1 MYLRHLRSIVLKG
14 NKKMEIVYLIVGL
27 AIGFVITFLFLKN
40 KKTVPIEEV
49 NRINDEFNSLKIEAG
64 RLTERIKL
72 FEIDKTSLQSDLK
85 NEREKSEQLNSEN
98 SALKSDYSNLQ
109 QKLTEQKAEVE
120 ELQKKFTTE
129 FENLANR
136 IFDDKTK
143 RFSEQSKTNL
153 QEILNPLKERI
164 TEFQSKVEET
174 NKESIKGHASLREQ
188 LSMLKDMN
196 QQITQEAKN
205 LTEALKGQS
214 KIQGNWGEFILESI
228 LEKSGLVKGREY
240 VVQES
245 LTAESGKRFQPD
257 VIIKLPENKSI
268 VIDSKVSLV
277 AYEKFISSDD
287 EHQKQLALREHINSI
302 RSHIKN
308 LSSKNYQNLY
318 QLESL
323 DFVLMFMPV
332 EPAFALAVQND
343 QTIFNDAFEMNI
355 VIVSPSTLLATLRT
369 ISSIWRQE
377 NQNRYALEI
386 ARQSGDM
393 LDKFTAFVDDLIS
406 VGKGLV
412 NAKDNYDKAMNK
424 LTEGRGNLISRSE
437 KIKQL
442 GAKASKSLPPAI
454 INRAD
459 LDDDNNLTD
468 N

>member
-1 MYLRHLRSIVLKG
+1 
-14 NKKMEIVYLIVGL
+14 MEILFLIIGL
-27 AIGFVITFLFLKN
+27 AVGFVIAFLFLKS
-40 KKTVPIEEV
+40 KKTIPIEEASKL
-49 NRINDEFNSLKIEAG
+49 NEEINSFKVDAG
-64 RLTERIKL
+64 KFSERIKL
-72 FEIDKTSLQSDLK
+72 LEADKASLLSELK
-85 NEREKSEQLNSEN
+85 AEREKSEKLTSEN
-98 SALKSDYSNLQ
+98 SSMKSDYFNLQ
-109 QKLTEQKAEVE
+109 TKLNEQKE
-120 ELQKKFTTE
+120 EIEKLQEKFTKE

-136 IFDDKTK
+136 IFEEKGSKFT
-143 RFSEQSKTNL
+143 EQNREKLNEL
-153 QEILNPLKERI
+153 LNPLKDQILRFE
-164 TEFQSKVEET
+164 QKVEET
-174 NKESIKGHASLREQ
+174 NKENIRGNASLREQ

-214 KIQGNWGEFILESI
+214 KTQGNWGEFILESI

-277 AYEKFISSDD
+277 GYEKFISQEE
-287 EHQKQLALREHINSI
+287 EHQKQLGLREHINSI

-308 LSSKNYQNLY
+308 LNSKNYQNLY

-377 NQNRYALEI
+377 KQNRNALEI
-386 ARQSGDM
+386 AKQSGDM
-393 LDKFTAFVDDLIS
+393 LDKFTSFVDDLLI
-406 VGKGLV
+406 VGKGLISV
-412 NAKDNYDKAMNK
+412 KDNYDKAMNK
-424 LTEGRGNLISRSE
+424 LTDGRGNLINRAE

-442 GAKASKSLPPAI
+442 GAKASKSLPPNI
-454 INRAD
+454 LNRAD
-459 LDDDNNLTD
+459 QDDESNLLDN
-468 N
+468 

>member
-1 MYLRHLRSIVLKG
+1 
-14 NKKMEIVYLIVGL
+14 MEIIYLIFGL
-27 AIGFVITFLFLKN
+27 LIGAVAAWLIASSKFKG
-40 KKTVPIEEV
+40 
-49 NRINDEFNSLKIEAG
+49 DAG
-64 RLTERIKL
+64 RVEERSRL
-72 FEIDKTSLQSDLK
+72 LEVDKSSLQSELK
-85 NEREKSEQLNSEN
+85 TERDKSEKLNSEY
-98 SALKSDYSNLQ
+98 SFLKSDYSNLQ
-109 QKLTEQKAEVE
+109 TKLSEQKAEIE
-120 ELQKKFTTE
+120 ELQQKFTKE

-153 QEILNPLKERI
+153 AEILNPLKERI

-174 NKESIKGHASLREQ
+174 NKESIKGNASLREQ

-214 KIQGNWGEFILESI
+214 KTQGNWGEFILESI

-245 LTAESGKRFQPD
+245 LTSESGKRFQPD

-268 VIDSKVSLV
+268 IIDSKVSLV
-277 AYEKFISSDD
+277 GYERFVSSED
-287 EHQKQLALREHINSI
+287 ESEKQLALREHINSI
-302 RSHIKN
+302 RSHIKS

-323 DFVLMFMPV
+323 DFVLMFMPI

-343 QTIFNDAFEMNI
+343 PSIFNDAFEMNI

-377 NQNRYALEI
+377 NQNKNALEI
-386 ARQSGDM
+386 ARQAGS
-393 LDKFTAFVDDLIS
+393 LYDKFVNFYNDLLD
-406 VGKGLV
+406 VGKRMDS
-412 NAKDNYDKAMNK
+412 AKDSYENAMK
-424 LTEGRGNLISRSE
+424 KIHDGRGNLISGVE

-442 GAKASKSLPPAI
+442 GAKTSKTMPPAAV
-454 INRAD
+454 NRAE
-459 LDDDNNLTD
+459 LDDDSNLLD

>member
-1 MYLRHLRSIVLKG
+1 
-14 NKKMEIVYLIVGL
+14 MEIIYLIIGL
-27 AIGFVITFLFLKN
+27 AVGFVIAFLFLKS
-40 KKTVPIEEV
+40 KKTIPIEEV
-49 NRINDEFNSLKIEAG
+49 NRLNEEINSLKVEAG
-64 RLTERIKL
+64 KFSERIKL
-72 FEIDKTSLQSDLK
+72 FDSDKASLLSEIKG
-85 NEREKSEQLNSEN
+85 EREKSEKLTSEN
-98 SALKSDYSNLQ
+98 SSIKSDYLNLQ
-109 QKLTEQKAEVE
+109 QRLTEQKAEVE
-120 ELQKKFTTE
+120 ELQQKFTKE
-129 FENLANR
+129 FENLANK
-136 IFDDKTK
+136 IFKEKTDE
-143 RFSEQSKTNL
+143 FSKQSKTNL
-153 QEILNPLKERI
+153 QEILNPLKDRI
-164 TEFQSKVEET
+164 VEFQSKVEET
-174 NKESIKGHASLREQ
+174 NKESIRGHASLREQ

-214 KIQGNWGEFILESI
+214 KTQGNWGEFILESI

-287 EHQKQLALREHINSI
+287 ENQKALALREHINSI

-355 VIVSPSTLLATLRT
+355 VIISPSTLLATLRT

-377 NQNRYALEI
+377 KQNRNALEI
-386 ARQSGDM
+386 AKQSGDM
-393 LDKFTAFVDDLIS
+393 LDKFTAFVEDLIS
-406 VGKGLV
+406 IGKGLISV
-412 NAKDNYDKAMNK
+412 KDNYDKAMNK
-424 LTEGRGNLISRSE
+424 LTDGRGNLINRAE

-442 GAKASKSLPPAI
+442 GAKASKSLPPNI
-454 INRAD
+454 LNRAD
-459 LDDDNNLTD
+459 QDDDTNLLD

>member
-1 MYLRHLRSIVLKG
+1 
-14 NKKMEIVYLIVGL
+14 MEILFLIIGL
-27 AIGFVITFLFLKN
+27 AVGFVIAFLFWKST
-40 KKTVPIEEV
+40 KTIPIEEV
-49 NRINDEFNSLKIEAG
+49 NKLNEEINSLKVEAG
-64 RLTERIKL
+64 KFSERIKL
-72 FEIDKTSLQSDLK
+72 LDFDKASLLSEIKG
-85 NEREKSEQLNSEN
+85 EREKSEKLTSEN
-98 SALKSDYSNLQ
+98 SSIKSDYLNLQTKLSEQKGEIEELQ
-109 QKLTEQKAEVE
+109 QK
-120 ELQKKFTTE
+120 FTKE

-136 IFDDKTK
+136 IFKEKADE
-143 RFSEQSKTNL
+143 FSKQSRTNL
-153 QEILNPLKERI
+153 QEILNPLKERF

-174 NKESIKGHASLREQ
+174 NKESIRGHASLREQ
-188 LSMLKDMN
+188 LQMLKEMN

-214 KIQGNWGEFILESI
+214 KTQGNWGEFILENI

-245 LTAESGKRFQPD
+245 ITSESGRRFQPD

-277 AYEKFISSDD
+277 AYEKFVSSDD

-302 RSHIKN
+302 RSHTKN

-318 QLESL
+318 RLESL
-323 DFVLMFMPV
+323 DFVLMFMPI

-343 QTIFNDAFEMNI
+343 PSIFNDAFEQNI

-377 NQNRYALEI
+377 KQNRNALEI
-386 ARQSGDM
+386 AKQSGDM
-393 LDKFTAFVDDLIS
+393 LDKFTSFVEDLIS
-406 VGKGLV
+406 VGKSLV
-412 NAKDNYDKAMNK
+412 STKDNYDKAMNK

-442 GAKASKSLPPAI
+442 GAKASKSLPPNI
-454 INRAD
+454 LNRAD
-459 LDDDNNLTD
+459 QDDETNLLDN
-468 N
+468 